1 MSTSGF
7 GHGEAV
13 VVGCGRYR
21 FVNSNDDGDFVDG
34 NGRFLC
40 HQSINF

>member
-1 MSTSGF
+1 MVRLLSL
-7 GHGEAV
+7 V
-13 VVGCGRYR
+13 CGRYR

>member
-1 MSTSGF
+1 MVRLLSL
-7 GHGEAV
+7 V
-13 VVGCGRYR
+13 CGRR